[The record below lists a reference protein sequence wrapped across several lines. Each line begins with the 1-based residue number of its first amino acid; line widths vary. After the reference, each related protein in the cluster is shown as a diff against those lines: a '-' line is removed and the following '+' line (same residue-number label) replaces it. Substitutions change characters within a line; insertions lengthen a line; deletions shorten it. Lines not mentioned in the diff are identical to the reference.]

1 MRLFISFLLSLF
13 LYLVIVFFFI
23 LILKKTEQKK
33 EVLIHTAIVLPNKTK
48 SIVNNHTKKVDTL
61 KKKSAKKTKKVSK
74 KTQGSKSA
82 FTKGG
87 DVDINDIFKS
97 VNYNID
103 TKKIHQKKNLQM
115 SRFKKIESSLKKV
128 KLLKNVISYENSG
141 GNISNKEIENL
152 IAKKLSPIW
161 DLVSNIAGE
170 YAKINIVFD
179 GKVEVKI
186 IDSNLPQDK
195 QNLLIEKIKS
205 LTFDKPINITVKFI
219 TKANK

>member
-23 LILKKTEQKK
+23 LILKKPEQKK

-115 SRFKKIESSLKKV
+115 SRFKKIESNLKKV
-128 KLLKNVISYENSG
+128 KLFQTDVSYLSLIHISEPTRPY
-141 GNISNKEIENL
+141 
-152 IAKKLSPIW
+152 
-161 DLVSNIAGE
+161 
-170 YAKINIVFD
+170 
-179 GKVEVKI
+179 
-186 IDSNLPQDK
+186 
-195 QNLLIEKIKS
+195 
-205 LTFDKPINITVKFI
+205 
-219 TKANK
+219 